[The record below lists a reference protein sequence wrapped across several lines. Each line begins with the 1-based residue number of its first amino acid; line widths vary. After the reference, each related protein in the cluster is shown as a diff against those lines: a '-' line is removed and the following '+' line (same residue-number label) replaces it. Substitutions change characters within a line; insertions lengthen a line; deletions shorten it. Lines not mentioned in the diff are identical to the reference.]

1 MIDKN
6 LRYAQSHEWV
16 RVEDD
21 GTVTVGL
28 SAFAIEQLGDVVYME
43 LPSVG
48 DSLTTGQA
56 FGVVESVKAAADMNS
71 PVSGK
76 VVAVNDNI
84 QDDPDV
90 LNRDTYG
97 EGWLMRVEVA
107 GLDEYEILMDAASYA
122 NYLKSQED

>member
-1 MIDKN
+1 MIDKD
-6 LRYAQSHEWV
+6 LRYAKSHEWV

-28 SAFAIEQLGDVVYME
+28 SGFAIEQLGDVVYME

-48 DSLTTGQA
+48 DSVTKGEA
-56 FGVVESVKAAADMNS
+56 FGVVESVKAAADMYS

-76 VVAVNDNI
+76 VAAVNENI
-84 QDDPDV
+84 QDDPDI

-107 GLDEYEILMDAASYA
+107 GPGEYEMLMDAAGYED
-122 NYLKSQED
+122 YLKSQEE